1 MADGRLS
8 GKADWKSEERK
19 ATILQMALK
28 SRRSVME
35 TGCRQVAAGWKT
47 SHRKRLKRQR
57 WKMQGMAEEMYVQ
70 YETED
75 RLKEECGV
83 FGMYDFDG
91 RDVASTIYYG
101 LLALQ
106 HRGQESCGIAVS
118 DTNGPKR
125 SVRSEKHMGL
135 VNESF
140 APESIERLNGDI
152 GVGHVRY
159 STAGSSTRENAQPLV
174 LNYVKGTLGLA
185 HNGNL
190 INTPELRRELEYTG
204 AIFQTT
210 IDSEVIAYYIA
221 RERLNSASVEEAVGR
236 AMNKIKGAY
245 SLVIMSPRKLIGAR
259 DPFGFRPLCI
269 GKRDNAY
276 ILASESCAL
285 DTVGAEFVRDVLPG
299 EVVTISPE
307 KGIESD
313 LSHALPKEKEAR
325 CVFEY
330 IYFARPD
337 SVIDGMSV
345 YHSRILAGKFLAMDS
360 PVEADLVVGVPE
372 SGNCAALGYSLQSGI
387 PYGSA
392 FVKNAY
398 IGRTFIK
405 PGQKSR
411 ESSVQVKLNP
421 IREAVEGKR
430 IIMIDDSIVR
440 GTTSDR
446 IVKMLREAGAKEVHM
461 RVSSPPFLWPCYF
474 GTDVPA
480 REQLIAYKHSVEEIR
495 QIIGTDSLAYL
506 KAERLKEIVNNL
518 GICQGCFT
526 GKYPLDPPKEDIRG
540 EFER

>member
-1 MADGRLS
+1 MCVENND
-8 GKADWKSEERK
+8 K
-19 ATILQMALK
+19 
-28 SRRSVME
+28 
-35 TGCRQVAAGWKT
+35 
-47 SHRKRLKRQR
+47 
-57 WKMQGMAEEMYVQ
+57 
-70 YETED
+70 
-75 RLKEECGV
+75 LKEECGV
-83 FGMYDFDG
+83 FGAYDFDG
-91 RDVASTIYYG
+91 QDVASAIYYG

-118 DTNGPKR
+118 DTGGPMGRVLSAKD
-125 SVRSEKHMGL
+125 MGL
-135 VNESF
+135 VNEAF
-140 APESIERLNGDI
+140 TPEQLEKLKGDI

-190 INTPELRRELEYTG
+190 INTPELKNELAYTG

-210 IDSEVIAYYIA
+210 IDSEIIAYYIA
-221 RERLNSASVEEAVGR
+221 RERLNSKTVEEAVGR
-236 AMNKIKGAY
+236 TMNRLKGAY

-269 GKRDNAY
+269 GKRDNTY
-276 ILASESCAL
+276 FLASESCAL

-299 EVVTISPE
+299 EIVTISPE

-313 LSHALPKEKEAR
+313 MSHGLPAAEQAR

-337 SVIDGMSV
+337 SVIDQVSV
-345 YHSRILAGKFLAMDS
+345 YNSRILAGKFLAQDS

-372 SGNCAALGYSLQSGI
+372 SGNVAALGYSLQSGI
-387 PYGSA
+387 PYGTA
-392 FVKNAY
+392 FVKNTY
-398 IGRTFIK
+398 VGRTFIK
-405 PGQKSR
+405 PRQKSR

-421 IREAVEGKR
+421 IRQAVEGKR

-446 IVKMLREAGAKEVHM
+446 IVRMLREAGAREVHM

-480 REQLIAYKHSVEEIR
+480 RDQLIAYNRSVEDIR
-495 QIIGTDSLAYL
+495 KMIGTDSLAYL
-506 KAERLKEIVNNL
+506 RLERLEEIVNGL
-518 GICQGCFT
+518 GICRGCFT
-526 GKYPLDPPKEDIRG
+526 GKYPLEPPVEDIRG
-540 EFER
+540 DFDR